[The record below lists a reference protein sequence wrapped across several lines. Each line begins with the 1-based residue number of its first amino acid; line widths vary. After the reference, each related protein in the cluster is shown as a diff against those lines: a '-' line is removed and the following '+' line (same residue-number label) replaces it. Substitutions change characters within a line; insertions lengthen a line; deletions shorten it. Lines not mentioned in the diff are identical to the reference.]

1 MAKKVN
7 IWSLVNKN
15 TDFRKNLHWGKF
27 FSIFLFQIKSV
38 GSGQAHTH
46 KKSKVAKINDEG
58 MVKKK

>member
-15 TDFRKNLHWGKF
+15 TFKKNLHWGNIF
-27 FSIFLFQIKSV
+27 CIFLFQIKSV